1 MFPRPETPGSWQVMW
16 RTEKGRRY
24 RTFPSLAEAN
34 YYASELQ
41 RERRTNGARVAHG
54 LMSPED
60 LKAWT
65 EFREAT
71 GHAPLSDLLAAWKDR
86 QTFLSGLPISELV
99 TKFLAMRQAEGVSK
113 SNCTNDAK
121 RLGRFVTFIGKD
133 KPGNSITPPEVR
145 AWLEN
150 LKKEDL
156 GPKSINHHLR
166 ALSMALGRGVAEGWV
181 LKNPCSAVQGP
192 KVEVKEV
199 SVLSLADAI
208 KLFKVNKGSRVAVYM
223 ALEAFGGLRFSSAF
237 RISRDEIN
245 LEEKTIYTV
254 VSGKNPFPDV
264 ANQRN
269 IPRYAMAQTILGQ
282 MTDQFTADMI
292 MRATNPDYYSPRSSW
307 DWASQLVLQVRRR
320 DPEQWAYYYIRDKAT
335 QWKQA
340 KTGISREQGGYDSPD
355 AEALRNFRRSIY
367 AGDVDAAKRLYLR
380 LLAYGYTAQRF
391 EQGIKSSEPLA
402 ELSAKDGSRKAFLD
416 ALSHYDRRMLDKAER
431 YSERMSSLK
440 LDARRI
446 FPMEI
451 KGFQTAT
458 RKMIEQF
465 KANPRT
471 ELLPEMIGSGK

>member
-86 QTFLSGLPISELV
+86 QTFLSGLPIAELV

-121 RLGRFVTFIGKD
+121 RLGRFVAFIGKD

-145 AWLEN
+145 AWLED

-199 SVLSLADAI
+199 SVLSLADAV

-245 LEEKTIYTV
+245 LEEKTIV
-254 VSGKNPFPDV
+254 LPASKHKSGKRQILEGLPENLWAWIRAADAKGHDWKICRPVYDREKKEAFEKAGLSKLCNVLRHSFCSYHV
-264 ANQRN
+264 ALHQ
-269 IPRYAMAQTILGQ
+269 
-282 MTDQFTADMI
+282 
-292 MRATNPDYYSPRSSW
+292 
-307 DWASQLVLQVRRR
+307 
-320 DPEQWAYYYIRDKAT
+320 
-335 QWKQA
+335 
-340 KTGISREQGGYDSPD
+340 
-355 AEALRNFRRSIY
+355 
-367 AGDVDAAKRLYLR
+367 DAAKTALLMQHTNQAMLYRHYKGLALR
-380 LLAYGYTAQRF
+380 AD
-391 EQGIKSSEPLA
+391 A
-402 ELSAKDGSRKAFLD
+402 EKYFAIS
-416 ALSHYDRRMLDKAER
+416 
-431 YSERMSSLK
+431 
-440 LDARRI
+440 
-446 FPMEI
+446 P
-451 KGFQTAT
+451 
-458 RKMIEQF
+458 
-465 KANPRT
+465 
-471 ELLPEMIGSGK
+471 